1 MLQVVLNKQEK
12 EKLVITLHKEGKTI
26 RQIAHEAHIS
36 FTDIGKI
43 IRRINGESTSN
54 DMRGKS
60 KSAQA
65 MNLFLHG
72 KRPVEVA
79 IELDLSASEI
89 EDMQQEYWV
98 LNGIGELALVYLEI
112 KKHLDLFLNLFHVM
126 KINKMINEKD
136 IETVLKYAVD
146 LSSLESKFRS
156 LANTVLDLEI
166 KKKELNCQLMDLRHI
181 MKQYQN
187 TVAINNK

>member
-1 MLQVVLNKQEK
+1 MLNKQEK
-12 EKLVITLHKEGKTI
+12 EKLVIMLHKEGKTI
-26 RQIAHEAHIS
+26 RQIASEAHIS

-43 IRRINGESTSN
+43 IRKINGDN
-54 DMRGKS
+54 DEILSDEMRGKS

-72 KRPVEVA
+72 KRPIEVA

-89 EDMQQEYWV
+89 EDMQQDFWV
-98 LNGIGELALVYLEI
+98 LNGIDELALVYLEI
-112 KKHLDLFLNLFHVM
+112 KNHLDLFLNLFHIM
-126 KINKMINEKD
+126 KKNKLINQKD
-136 IETVLKYAVD
+136 IRTILGYAVD
-146 LSSLESKFRS
+146 LPALENKFRS

-181 MKQYQN
+181 MKQYHN